1 MSCADLVN
9 IVQNQ
14 MIASGTHGH
23 VGHDTIVN
31 ECTDWPLK
39 ANWYQQSSFVQHQ
52 TVRVKENLTVGDVG
66 YVNVGDPVI
75 ERELRSDFGV
85 LTTSVGGGELVVRI
99 RCRGDLY
106 EGQEAEAVAEAF
118 VIAIRGVLA
127 GGGSLG
133 ALRMRLREVPFL
145 PVV

>member
-1 MSCADLVN
+1 
-9 IVQNQ
+9 
-14 MIASGTHGH
+14 MIASATHGH
-23 VGHDTIVN
+23 VGHDTIVA
-31 ECTDWPLK
+31 ECTEWPLK
-39 ANWYQQSSFVQHQ
+39 AGMYQQSSFIQHQ
-52 TVRVKENLTVGDVG
+52 TVHVKENLTVGDVG

-85 LTTSVGGGELVVRI
+85 LTTSVGGGELGVRI